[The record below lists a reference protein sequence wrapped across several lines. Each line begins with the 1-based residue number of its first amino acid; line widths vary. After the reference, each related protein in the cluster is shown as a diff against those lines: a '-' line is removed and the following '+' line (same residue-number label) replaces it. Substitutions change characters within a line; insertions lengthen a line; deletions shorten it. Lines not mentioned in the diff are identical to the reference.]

1 MGRLFRQW
9 LAPLG
14 HHWDTAG
21 TCPYPGVLPGGLRL
35 HVVAL
40 SLGARVPLTGQ
51 AFPVWT
57 AIQVT
62 FAERWCAIAKNPQ
75 DLAYFAGWH
84 CRCSGGPEKVSMV
97 DALFNQPEY
106 LGAKK
111 MLDAVVLRQ
120 EAISS
125 NIANLETP
133 GYKRIDL
140 APSFQDELQR
150 ACASG
155 DAQQIG
161 ELQPTLATD
170 PNAVPQGLDG
180 NTVSLEKELAQLNQN
195 SLTHSL
201 ETQLVTNTLYRLK
214 MAISGKSA

>member
-1 MGRLFRQW
+1 
-9 LAPLG
+9 
-14 HHWDTAG
+14 
-21 TCPYPGVLPGGLRL
+21 
-35 HVVAL
+35 
-40 SLGARVPLTGQ
+40 
-51 AFPVWT
+51 
-57 AIQVT
+57 
-62 FAERWCAIAKNPQ
+62 
-75 DLAYFAGWH
+75 
-84 CRCSGGPEKVSMV
+84 
-97 DALFNQPEY
+97 
-106 LGAKK
+106 

-120 EAISS
+120 EAIAS

-140 APSFQDELQR
+140 APSFQTELQR

-155 DAQQIG
+155 DSQQIAQ
-161 ELQPTLATD
+161 LSPTLATD

-195 SLTHSL
+195 TLTHSL